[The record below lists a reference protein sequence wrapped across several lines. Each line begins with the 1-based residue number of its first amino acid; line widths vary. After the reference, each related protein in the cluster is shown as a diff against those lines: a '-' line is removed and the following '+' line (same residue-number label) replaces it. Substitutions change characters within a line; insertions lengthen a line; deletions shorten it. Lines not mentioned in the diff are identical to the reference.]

1 MSKKTLAELL
11 TVVMREGV
19 FLEKLTI
26 SHIALI
32 PDTDPARGAAAS
44 TNAALWASLLDF
56 SFSRLNGQ
64 AMPLASS
71 SPPLL
76 HSLNLAGNGLGD
88 AGVASLVQVLHRC
101 SQQPQEERMLD
112 TDSSTSAAEGAAG
125 GAAAGGV
132 VASSSALSLCSL
144 RKLFLGD
151 NGIGPAG
158 SAAVASVLSGSM
170 DGATG
175 TTTTTTTTA
184 GGTTG
189 TTTSGSMDGAVSAPS
204 AAHHPAPLQL
214 EEVSLTGNAD
224 IGAVGAAALAS
235 AIAFNTRLLK
245 LDLSRIDIGEAGLR
259 ALASAMDTNP
269 FIQSLRVDT
278 DGHDLQSK
286 VQRNHDWESTPATR
300 VTSHTRMMVEMHSA
314 ALKQKVHELEV
325 RLRVYEQ
332 EGAAACESR
341 P

>member
-32 PDTDPARGAAAS
+32 PDSDPARGAAAS

-56 SFSRLNGQ
+56 SFSRLNVQ

-71 SPPLL
+71 SPLLL

-112 TDSSTSAAEGAAG
+112 TDSSTSAAKAAAG
-125 GAAAGGV
+125 DAAAGGV

-175 TTTTTTTTA
+175 TTTTTTTA
-184 GGTTG
+184 GGTTTG
-189 TTTSGSMDGAVSAPS
+189 TTSGSIDGAVSAPS

-269 FIQSLRVDT
+269 FVQSLRVDT

-314 ALKQKVHELEV
+314 ALKQKVHELEA

-332 EGAAACESR
+332 EGAASCESR